1 MFLIL
6 SDNPA
11 AVFEHDPQG
20 GRVADEHPQI
30 NFLLRHNAVRLF
42 QGHVQAFGSVS
53 LPPVRFADEL
63 ADMAGTGTKGLAQV
77 MADPELADDGIIIP
91 EEEESFRHISFRK
104 SFSFRKGD
112 HFRQGLFRKI
122 LPGNVMPGVCQAV
135 FILRHIPDKQPF
147 LLQVFQAGFF
157 RYITGLLLCFQ
168 NGREAGICRAG
179 HVLRSMRVNRAYHT
193 INCGER
199 TGSRRKDF
207 FSILPVTGIIKQSG
221 KECPKMIIEEI
232 RAELSRLQDTTY
244 REMQVRIIP
253 TVKPESIIGVRTPS
267 CGRWRNS
274 MRRTQ
279 TLMCS

>member
-157 RYITGLLLCFQ
+157 QVYHRLAPLLSERPG
-168 NGREAGICRAG
+168 GRDLPGRSCAQLHAG
-179 HVLRSMRVNRAYHT
+179 Y
-193 INCGER
+193 
-199 TGSRRKDF
+199 
-207 FSILPVTGIIKQSG
+207 
-221 KECPKMIIEEI
+221 
-232 RAELSRLQDTTY
+232 
-244 REMQVRIIP
+244 
-253 TVKPESIIGVRTPS
+253 
-267 CGRWRNS
+267 
-274 MRRTQ
+274 
-279 TLMCS
+279 